1 MGGRREDP
9 AIVVGELEPHDAPV
23 GAGLNPTTLPV
34 ADFLA
39 LAGQAVG
46 RRRAAVFEGVAV
58 GLEALEGQVALLTG
72 NRTDAVQGATF
83 GMDKGIDPVR
93 EQGSGDRSLGSVMSM
108 ANNFDPLSANKIDPP
123 GATKISARVCA
134 SVDSSL
140 LPA

>member
-23 GAGLNPTTLPV
+23 GAGLNPTLPV

-39 LAGQAVG
+39 LAGQVVG

-93 EQGSGDRSLGSVMSM
+93 EQGSGDRSLGSVISMS
-108 ANNFDPLSANKIDPP
+108 L
-123 GATKISARVCA
+123 T
-134 SVDSSL
+134 
-140 LPA
+140 

>member
-1 MGGRREDP
+1 MLKIAR
-9 AIVVGELEPHDAPV
+9 ELEPHDAPV
-23 GAGLNPTTLPV
+23 GAGLNPTLPV

-39 LAGQAVG
+39 LTGQVVG

-93 EQGSGDRSLGSVMSM
+93 EQGSGDRSLGSVICLLFFLPPQQPGVDQG
-108 ANNFDPLSANKIDPP
+108 ANAVFVP
-123 GATKISARVCA
+123 
-134 SVDSSL
+134 
-140 LPA
+140 